1 VPAEEKKFRL
11 RLLFQEIDLHQGNFV
26 IGRASACNLTVEDPL
41 VSREHARIMVYPDR
55 AEVHDMSSRN
65 GTQLNG
71 KPVKGGERLR
81 HGDRLRIG
89 SYEFTF
95 VVDLPRMSQVHSQ
108 TIQSF
113 RCPECQTTYPD
124 SAEACPN
131 CGAPMVREKNPELNR
146 TGDQTVPVDLED
158 SFVRQKAQMLD
169 EVLNMAI
176 SMGHWDKAAGFLD
189 SRIRA
194 FDKSVAKGRLDREM
208 LVAISEASLT
218 VARGLRERRR
228 IEWVIETWTR
238 HRLGMP
244 TALVASL
251 DEASYGWFDL
261 EPGLTK
267 YLADLEIC
275 EDNEDCRLAVL
286 TRLRGKPSQNP

>member
-1 VPAEEKKFRL
+1 MPEDVKKFRL
-11 RLLFQEIDLHQGNFV
+11 RLLFQEIDLGQGNFV

-41 VSREHARIMVYPDR
+41 VSREHTRILVYPDR
-55 AEVHDMSSRN
+55 AEIHDMGSRN

-95 VVDLPRMSQVHSQ
+95 VVDLPHMEQIHSQ
-108 TIQSF
+108 TISSF
-113 RCPECQTTYPD
+113 RCPECQAPYPD
-124 SAEACPN
+124 GAEACPE
-131 CGAPMVREKNPELNR
+131 CTAPIVREKRSELNR

-158 SFVRQKAQMLD
+158 SFVRQKSQMLD

-189 SRIRA
+189 TRITA
-194 FDKSVAKGRLDREM
+194 FDKSVAKGRLDHEM
-208 LVAISEASLT
+208 LVAISVASLT
-218 VARGLRERRR
+218 VARGLKESHR
-228 IEWVIETWTR
+228 IDWVIETWTR

-244 TALVASL
+244 TTLTATL
-251 DEASYGWFDL
+251 DAAAYGCLDL
-261 EPGLTK
+261 EPGMTR
-267 YLADLEIC
+267 YL
-275 EDNEDCRLAVL
+275 
-286 TRLRGKPSQNP
+286 

>member
-1 VPAEEKKFRL
+1 VKKFRL
-11 RLLFQEIDLHQGNFV
+11 RLLFQEIDLTEGNFV
-26 IGRASACNLTVEDPL
+26 IGRASACNLTIEDPL

-55 AEVHDMSSRN
+55 AELHDMGSRN

-89 SYEFTF
+89 SYEFIF
-95 VVDLPRMSQVHSQ
+95 VVDLPNLSPMHPQ
-108 TIQSF
+108 TMRSF
-113 RCPECQTTYPD
+113 RCPECQTAFSD
-124 SAEACPN
+124 DAESCPE
-131 CGAPMVREKNPELNR
+131 CGAPVIREKNRQLGRAGEETAPI
-146 TGDQTVPVDLED
+146 DLED

-189 SRIRA
+189 SRIKA
-194 FDKSVAKGRLDREM
+194 FDKSVARGRVNREM

-218 VARGLRERRR
+218 VARGLREGNR
-228 IEWVIETWTR
+228 IDWVIQTWTS

-244 TALVASL
+244 TSLVAAL

-261 EPGLTK
+261 EPGLTR

-275 EDNEDCRLAVL
+275 EANEECRLALL